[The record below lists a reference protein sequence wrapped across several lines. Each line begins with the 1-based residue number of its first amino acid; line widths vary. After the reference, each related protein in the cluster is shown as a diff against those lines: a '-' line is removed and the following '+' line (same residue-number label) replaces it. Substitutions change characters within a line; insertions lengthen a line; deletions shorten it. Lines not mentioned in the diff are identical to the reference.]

1 MAVIGLICADPEDRH
16 RLSLIA
22 GETGHQVHG
31 AARLHEGV
39 EILQELRP
47 KLMLVVDS
55 RDHDASVVVR
65 EVLRAAPLMPVVV
78 ALKER
83 DSSRAVSL
91 MRAGAAEV
99 VAPPWT
105 RESVRACVS
114 KSLRFQGTSLSL
126 VKTPRPRNA
135 PVYAAA
141 ALIFF
146 ASCFG
151 YKAVERA
158 KRLRAE
164 AAAAAAI
171 SHWDLPYAHPSAM
184 TFADGRVW
192 IADWFS
198 QSIYVHDPATMAVAR
213 VIHFPAEMPVA
224 LAVGGDTA
232 WSVGAGGI
240 VSRRMKDAQ
249 LTEVQRVAAPRT
261 VGLAYD
267 GLYVWTAEPGRLLK
281 RLPDASLSVLES
293 YKYAGLKPAGLVWDG
308 GSLWS
313 LDAGNRELLRH
324 DVDNPELVTERV
336 SLKEYADGRYKPVAV
351 GFDGKRFWTIG
362 ERLPSGSGPARLF
375 RHSETAP

>member
-1 MAVIGLICADPEDRH
+1 MAVIGLICSDAEDRR

-31 AARLHEGV
+31 AGRLHEAV

-105 RESVRACVS
+105 RESVKACVS

-126 VKTPRPRNA
+126 TKAPRPRNG
-135 PVYAAA
+135 PIFAAA

-146 ASCFG
+146 AAAFG
-151 YKAVERA
+151 HKAVERA
-158 KRLRAE
+158 KRQKAE
-164 AAAAAAI
+164 ALAAAAV
-171 SHWDLPYAHPSAM
+171 SHWDLPYSHPAAM
-184 TFADGRVW
+184 TFADGRLWV
-192 IADWFS
+192 ADWFS
-198 QSIYVHDPATMAVAR
+198 QSVYVHDPATIAVRR
-213 VIHFPAEMPVA
+213 VAHFPAEMPVA
-224 LAVGGDTA
+224 LAVGGDMV
-232 WSVGAGGI
+232 WSATAGGA
-240 VSRRMKDAQ
+240 VVRRMKDAA
-249 LTEVQRVAAPRT
+249 LTAVERVSAPRT
-261 VGLAYD
+261 IGLAYD
-267 GLYVWTAEPGRLLK
+267 GLYLWTVESGALRK
-281 RLPDASLSVLES
+281 RLVDPALSIVASF
-293 YKYAGLKPAGLVWDG
+293 KYPGLRPAGLVWDG
-308 GSLWS
+308 RALWS

-324 DVDNPELVTERV
+324 DLDRPDLVLERV
-336 SLKEYADGRYKPVAV
+336 PLPEYADGRYKPVAA
-351 GFDGKRFWTIG
+351 GFDGTRFWTVG
-362 ERLPSGSGPARLF
+362 ERLPAGAGPARLF
-375 RHSETAP
+375 RHAPVAP